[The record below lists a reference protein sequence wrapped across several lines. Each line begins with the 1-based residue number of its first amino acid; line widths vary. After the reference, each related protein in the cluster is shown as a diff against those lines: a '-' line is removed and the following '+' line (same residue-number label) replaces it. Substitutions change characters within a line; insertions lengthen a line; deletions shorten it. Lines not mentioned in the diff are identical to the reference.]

1 MRGYAN
7 ACPRPLHGFTLV
19 ELLVVIAIIATLVG
33 LLLPAVQSAR
43 ETARRTRCGN
53 NLRQLGLGLHGHHAA
68 RGRFPAGGIAKGGS
82 VYASAF
88 AVLLPHLGD
97 TSLANLYDA
106 RLPWEQQS
114 ATVAAAAIPIFDC
127 PSTAEANP
135 MECSLLEGVTPV
147 TVFGTIDYALSMG
160 ATDGWCVRTIGAG
173 DYAGG
178 SIPAAV
184 RGMFDM
190 QFGASL
196 RQITD
201 GSSKTFAIGEAS
213 GDPRWRLCHLAGC
226 REPEAAATGELATA
240 WQGWI
245 TPEPNST
252 PFFEAGILASGIFGS
267 TVEAM
272 NKYPVTDTYIDTEAT
287 PVRHEICARQS
298 R

>member
-1 MRGYAN
+1 MSNMRQ
-7 ACPRPLHGFTLV
+7 
-19 ELLVVIAIIATLVG
+19 IG
-33 LLLPAVQSAR
+33 LAVLNYESAR
-43 ETARRTRCGN
+43 RS
-53 NLRQLGLGLHGHHAA
+53 
-68 RGRFPAGGIAKGGS
+68 FPAGSTTLTPTLNGP
-82 VYASAF
+82 YYTM
-88 AVLLPHLGD
+88 LLPHLGD

-106 RLPWEQQS
+106 RLPWEQLS